1 VKIWFIPLNPTQH
14 RFRVE
19 REGREPID
27 VALETRSLLLHDLA
41 HYAVEAT
48 EELAHGFY
56 GLLAA
61 GTSLESLRDPDGL
74 SREAFDA
81 LMLIERRVAMTQS
94 AFKKRGP
101 GNDAASRGLRQLW
114 GAWSKTRH
122 GSAMRLEWPE
132 LAPEVVVSA
141 PPAPGS

>member
-1 VKIWFIPLNPTQH
+1 MKVWFIPLDPKQH

-19 REGREPID
+19 RDKGELID

-48 EELAHGFY
+48 GGLANGFY

-61 GTSLESLRDPDGL
+61 GTSLAALREPGGL
-74 SREAFDA
+74 ARDVFDA
-81 LMLIERRVAMTQS
+81 LMVIERRVAMTQS

-101 GNDAASRGLRQLW
+101 GEDDASRGLRQLW

-122 GSAMRLEWPE
+122 GCALRLDWPA
-132 LAPEVVVSA
+132 LAPEVMDFV
-141 PPAPGS
+141 PPASRS